1 MIRIRNAVFWLI
13 IASVAVWFF
22 GFNNSKT
29 IDLASDLELP
39 DNPPD
44 VYITGMDLTRFN
56 SNGEVAMKTVAAS
69 LAVYEEEGIS
79 LLSMPKVTLTENNED
94 RWLIT
99 AKEALL
105 HDNEDIEFK
114 HDVLILQLN
123 GEPPLTITIDFM
135 SVTNQGEFINTDLPV
150 QIVKG
155 KQVTNAIGMEVKL
168 DTIKPII
175 NLLSDVN
182 FEYDPS

>member
-1 MIRIRNAVFWLI
+1 
-13 IASVAVWFF
+13 
-22 GFNNSKT
+22 
-29 IDLASDLELP
+29 
-39 DNPPD
+39 
-44 VYITGMDLTRFN
+44 
-56 SNGEVAMKTVAAS
+56 
-69 LAVYEEEGIS
+69 
-79 LLSMPKVTLTENNED
+79 MPNVTLTEKSED
-94 RWLIT
+94 SWLIT

-105 HDNEDIEFK
+105 HENEDIEFK
-114 HDVLILQLN
+114 HDVLISQLN
-123 GEPPLTITIDFM
+123 SEPPLTITSDFM
-135 SVTNQGEFINTDLPV
+135 SVTKQGTLVKTDLPV